1 MKKHRWIRPILI
13 GLFIL
18 VVIVS
23 VSLAFVQAQ
32 LDKLKATELQS
43 LDLSRVQNGTY
54 EGSYTAFPVSVKLT
68 VTVKDHAISSITILK
83 HDNGQ
88 GKPAEVI
95 LSDVI
100 EQQSLQVDVISGAT
114 YSSKVILL
122 AIQDALK

>member
-1 MKKHRWIRPILI
+1 MKKHPWIRNLLI
-13 GLFIL
+13 GLT
-18 VVIVS
+18 VVIIAIS

-32 LDKLKATELQS
+32 LDKLKATQLDT
-43 LDLSRVQNGTY
+43 LDLTNIPNGTY
-54 EGSYTAFPVSVKLT
+54 EGSYTAFPVSVTLKVT
-68 VTVKDHAISSITILK
+68 VTNHQITSITILK

-88 GKPAEVI
+88 GKPAEAI

-100 EQQSLQVDVISGAT
+100 EAQSLQVDVISGAT

>member
-1 MKKHRWIRPILI
+1 MKKHRWVRPLLI

-18 VVIVS
+18 VVLVS

-32 LDKLKATELQS
+32 LDKLKATELQT
-43 LDLSRVQNGTY
+43 LDLSQVKNGTY
-54 EGSYTAFPVSVKLT
+54 EGSYTAFPVSVTLT
-68 VTVKDHAISSITILK
+68 VTVKDHGITSITILK
-83 HDNGQ
+83 HDNGK

-95 LSDVI
+95 LGDVI

-122 AIQDALK
+122 AIQDALN

>member
-1 MKKHRWIRPILI
+1 MKKHRWISLVLI
-13 GLFIL
+13 GLF
-18 VVIVS
+18 VVAVAVS

-32 LDKLKATELQS
+32 LDKLETTQLET
-43 LDLSRVQNGTY
+43 LDLSKVSNGTY
-54 EGSYTAFPVSVKLT
+54 EGSYTAFPVSVTLS
-68 VTVKDHAISSITILK
+68 VTVFDHQITSITILK

-100 EQQSLQVDVISGAT
+100 DAQSLQVDVISGAT

-122 AIQDALK
+122 AIQNALK

>member
-1 MKKHRWIRPILI
+1 MKKHPWIRNLLI
-13 GLFIL
+13 GLT
-18 VVIVS
+18 VVIIAIS

-32 LDKLKATELQS
+32 LDKLKATQLDT
-43 LDLSRVQNGTY
+43 LDLTNIPNGTY
-54 EGSYTAFPVSVKLT
+54 EGSYTAFPVSVTLKVT
-68 VTVKDHAISSITILK
+68 VTNHQITSITILK

-88 GKPAEVI
+88 GKPAESI

-100 EQQSLQVDVISGAT
+100 EAQSLQVDVISGAT

>member
-1 MKKHRWIRPILI
+1 MKKHRWIRPVLI
-13 GLFIL
+13 GLF
-18 VVIVS
+18 VVIVAVS

-32 LDKLKATELQS
+32 LDKLKATQLET
-43 LDLSRVQNGTY
+43 LDLSQVSNGTY
-54 EGSYTAFPVSVKLT
+54 EGSYTAFPVSVTLNVT
-68 VTVKDHAISSITILK
+68 VTNHQITSITILK

-100 EQQSLQVDVISGAT
+100 DAQSLQVDVISGAT

-122 AIQDALK
+122 AIQDAFK